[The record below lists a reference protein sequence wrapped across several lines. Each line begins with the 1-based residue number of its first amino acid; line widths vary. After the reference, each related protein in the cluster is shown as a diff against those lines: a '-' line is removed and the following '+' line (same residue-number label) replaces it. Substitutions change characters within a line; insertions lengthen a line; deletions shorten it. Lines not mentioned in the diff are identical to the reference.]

1 MKDQWYHHA
10 IIYSLDV
17 ETFKDSNNDGIGDFE
32 GLVSQLD
39 YLSGLGVN
47 CLWLRPFYPSPLAD
61 DGYDIQD
68 YYAIDPRIGNVGDF
82 VDFVI
87 KAKSLGMRIVID
99 LVVNHTSIN
108 HEWFQKSR
116 ESKNSSFRDYY
127 IWKDKLTEEDKQHDN
142 MIGEGNIWTYDR
154 KAKAYYM
161 HHFLKEQPDL
171 NISNPDVRD
180 EIKKIMGFWLQLGIS
195 GFRIDAAHVLVH
207 ETKEQVFEM
216 LDEMREFINSRSH
229 EAVMIA
235 EADVDLD
242 KLQDYF
248 GKNNGSKRMH
258 LLFNFYTNKSMFLAL
273 VRQNAEPLEAV
284 LNQIQPIEGEWVNFL
299 RTHDELNLERLSDEE
314 QEEVFNELAPEEKMQ
329 IFGRGIRRRLAPML
343 KGDRK
348 KMELLYCA
356 MFSLPGL
363 PLINYGEEIG
373 MGDDL
378 SLDERNSLRTVMQ
391 WDGTKNSG
399 FSMAS
404 SKELAHPVI
413 DFGEYD
419 YKKINVSKQQK
430 DPNSLLNWMERMIS
444 TRKYSPQLS
453 FGKWVI
459 IENNNKSVL
468 SFYYEWKYD
477 IVVIVLNFKGQK
489 CNVKLTPKEKKLE
502 NLSEIFSNQLY
513 KNSVETLPGEV
524 ELTAYGYR
532 WFKCTIHEIK

>member
-68 YYAIDPRIGNVGDF
+68 YYSINTRIGNVGDF

-87 KAKSLGMRIVID
+87 KAKALGMRIIID
-99 LVVNHTSIN
+99 LVVNHTSIE
-108 HEWFQKSR
+108 HQWFQKSR
-116 ESKNSSFRDYY
+116 ESKDSRFRDYY
-127 IWKDKLTEEDKQHDN
+127 IWKDKLTEEDKQDKN
-142 MIGEGNIWTYDR
+142 IIGEGNIWNYDR

-171 NISNPDVRD
+171 NIANPDVRD
-180 EIKKIMGFWLQLGIS
+180 EIKKIMGFWMQLGIS

-207 ETKEQVFEM
+207 GKKEQVFEM
-216 LDEMREFINSRSH
+216 LDEMREFAGSRSH

-235 EADVDLD
+235 EADADLD

-248 GKNNGSKRMH
+248 GKYNGSKRMH

-273 VRQNAEPLEAV
+273 VRQNTEPIKKV
-284 LNQIQPIEGEWVNFL
+284 LKQIIPIEGEWVNFL
-299 RTHDELNLERLSDEE
+299 RIHDELNLDRLSDEE
-314 QEEVFNELAPEEKMQ
+314 REEIFKELAPEENMK

-343 KGDRK
+343 NGDRQ

-378 SLDERNSLRTVMQ
+378 SLEGRNSLRTVMQ
-391 WDGTKNSG
+391 WDKTKNAG
-399 FSMAS
+399 FSMAPS
-404 SKELAHPVI
+404 ENLAHTVI

-419 YKKINVSKQQK
+419 YKKINVSEQQK
-430 DPNSLLNWMERMIS
+430 DPKSFFNWIERMIS

-453 FGKWVI
+453 FGEWIVM
-459 IENNNKSVL
+459 ENDNESVL
-468 SFYYEWKYD
+468 SFYYKWKYD
-477 IVVIVLNFKGQK
+477 IVIVILNFNEKK
-489 CNVKLTPKEKKLE
+489 CNVMLKMGDKKLE
-502 NLSEIFSNQLY
+502 NLSEIFSNRLY
-513 KNSVETLPGEV
+513 ENKVESLPGEV
-524 ELTAYGYR
+524 ELSAYGYR
-532 WFKCTIHEIK
+532 WFKCTIHKT